1 MHTKQIAHRDMRTEN
16 VLLVKKTKEP
26 QLKVIDFGC
35 AKSFA
40 DTTLKTKHGEPYYVA
55 PEVLGGRGYNEKCDI
70 WSCGV
75 ILYIMISGYPP
86 FYGDKD
92 EDILR
97 RVVKGYFDFPDQ
109 EWDCHPEDVKEFIGC
124 MLTLDPAKRL
134 SADRCKS
141 HKWVSKYR

>member
-16 VLLVKKTKEP
+16 ILLVKKTKEP

-75 ILYIMISGYPP
+75 ILFMMICGYPP
-86 FYGDKD
+86 FYGD
-92 EDILR
+92 
-97 RVVKGYFDFPDQ
+97 
-109 EWDCHPEDVKEFIGC
+109 KEFIGC

-134 SADRCKS
+134 SAERCKS
-141 HKWVSKYR
+141 HK